1 MDAEDP
7 ERHPWLI
14 PGKKTD
20 SFLLKGWKLV
30 HRSDPR
36 GKDFSLFPQM
46 KPFWNRNWDWPPPC
60 HPRSFTVPREKFN
73 LEIDSKG
80 IDSIDLRTISIKS
93 CVWIKLFR
101 EVASLIF
108 LIPFKIDI
116 KGRDVRIWGKFTVVT
131 IAPLF
136 LRTWNE
142 RSLEREREISGKIAA
157 KFCPST
163 LRTSRQGKHSQGN
176 PDCER
181 ESSARSGRAR
191 F

>member
-1 MDAEDP
+1 MQK
-7 ERHPWLI
+7 I
-14 PGKKTD
+14 PKGIRGL
-20 SFLLKGWKLV
+20 FLGRKQTRFFSKGGNWSIAPILGG
-30 HRSDPR
+30 RI
-36 GKDFSLFPQM
+36 SLFFRKWNLSEIVIETDHHPVIHDHS
-46 KPFWNRNWDWPPPC
+46 PFRG
-60 HPRSFTVPREKFN
+60 RFN

-80 IDSIDLRTISIKS
+80 IESIDLRTISIKS